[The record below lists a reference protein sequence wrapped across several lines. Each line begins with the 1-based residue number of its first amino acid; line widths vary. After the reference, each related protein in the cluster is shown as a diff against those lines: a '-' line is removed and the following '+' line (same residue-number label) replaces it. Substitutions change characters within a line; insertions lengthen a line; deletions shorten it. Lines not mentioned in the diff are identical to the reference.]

1 MNYLDYLNYGVPK
14 YQSPWGTLK
23 TIPRRLGQK
32 VQYWKNRI
40 FGTHEGE
47 LEGIKK
53 LEGEGTDVVS
63 LDKGVLRVTP
73 DTEQRGTLF
82 NEFVENPENKTIRTA
97 SKYKKLKED
106 ENATVSDREIPV
118 SNINLFAGIQDG
130 HFVIDSLP
138 NFNDTTT
145 VIPVRNIKKDTPLIS
160 ELYLPKSPDYGVS
173 EEDMKRASIIYEDHW
188 KRRPRYRSNNLYY
201 NIEKKLGR
209 KPTFEELQNLAK
221 RWYLSHWTYKKEGN
235 EYELPEDIN
244 SLISPLSE
252 DENTIFSNIATSRH
266 TKLLDQNSIV
276 FDKFLGAFKTQNR
289 IPVLLSMAS
298 NLYIDRDK
306 PRNDID
312 LHNDS
317 ILYSLVNPKQKDI
330 DKYMEYKKQDWEPY
344 NKAKS
349 IRDQY
354 FSERKGPKNLQ
365 GLQVITPEGD
375 TIPIGN
381 YNAGILDKKMV
392 LGNPKG
398 GMFIADFK
406 NLSQQQLDEQVN
418 PYLKENPSWLYM
430 PDMGSY
436 SLYGLQNGID
446 PKMLKTAKRYG
457 FDVNTKPTY
466 STYWNQF
473 TESESKAPYNPDV
486 HYLVGVKKRGG
497 KLNYLN
503 YIN

>member
-1 MNYLDYLNYGVPK
+1 MNYLDYITPK

-63 LDKGVLRVTP
+63 LDQGVLRVTP

-82 NEFVENPENKTIRTA
+82 NEFVENPKNKTIRTA
-97 SKYKKLKED
+97 SEYKQLQKDK
-106 ENATVSDREIPV
+106 NATVSDRQIPV

-145 VIPVRNIKKDTPLIS
+145 VVPVRNIKKNTPLIS
-160 ELYLPKSPDYGVS
+160 SLYLPKQKQQTYSISD
-173 EEDMKRASIIYEDHW
+173 EDFKEAQKTID
-188 KRRPRYRSNNLYY
+188 YY
-201 NIEKKLGR
+201 NAFYPDDLRQIEPTKIYYTVKKRLGR
-209 KPTFEELQNLAK
+209 KPTFEELQNLSQRLYFNWLLREKYHMPENINELVAP
-221 RWYLSHWTYKKEGN
+221 LNDKEKMRLKDMKGLQK
-235 EYELPEDIN
+235 ELN
-244 SLISPLSE
+244 S
-252 DENTIFSNIATSRH
+252 
-266 TKLLDQNSIV
+266 QM
-276 FDKFLGAFKTQNR
+276 
-289 IPVLLSMAS
+289 PVLDRFVYMFQTKNKIPEL
-298 NLYIDRDK
+298 LYTITNRSFDFLDRQ
-306 PRNDID
+306 PANNI
-312 LHNDS
+312 HNDS
-317 ILYSLVNPKQKDI
+317 ILYSLYNSNKKDINKYIAYRKMDKTPKQNAQDRI
-330 DKYMEYKKQDWEPY
+330 DDYYE
-344 NKAKS
+344 
-349 IRDQY
+349 
-354 FSERKGPKNLQ
+354 ERQKIPFE

-381 YNAGILDKKMV
+381 YNASILDKKMV

-406 NLSQQQLDEQVN
+406 NLSQEQLDEQVN
-418 PYLKENPSWLYM
+418 PYLKEKPSWLFM
-430 PDMGSY
+430 PDMGAY

-446 PKMLKTAKRYG
+446 PKMLKRAKEYG

-486 HYLVGVKKRGG
+486 HYLVGVKKHGG
-497 KLNYLN
+497 TLNYLN

>member
-1 MNYLDYLNYGVPK
+1 MNYLDYITPK
-14 YQSPWGTLK
+14 YQSPWSTLK

-47 LEGIKK
+47 LEGVKK

-97 SKYKKLKED
+97 SEYKKLKED

-130 HFVIDSLP
+130 HFMIDSLP

-160 ELYLPKSPDYGVS
+160 ELYLPKGQNYEVS
-173 EEDMKRASIIYEDHW
+173 EKDFKEAKKIVDHYH
-188 KRRPRYRSNNLYY
+188 KLKPTDLKSPNPSKMYY
-201 NIEKKLGR
+201 TIEKRLGR
-209 KPTFEELQNLAK
+209 KPTFEEVQNLSQ
-221 RWYLSHWTYKKEGN
+221 RLSINYAWPENYSIPENINELVAPLNDKEKGLARRI
-235 EYELPEDIN
+235 YGIEDDLN
-244 SLISPLSE
+244 S
-252 DENTIFSNIATSRH
+252 
-266 TKLLDQNSIV
+266 Q
-276 FDKFLGAFKTQNR
+276 
-289 IPVLLSMAS
+289 IPVLDRYIHTFKTKNKIPKLLNTMLSDS
-298 NLYIDRDK
+298 FRDLEK
-306 PRNDID
+306 GQSRNI
-312 LHNDS
+312 HNDS
-317 ILYSLVNPKQKDI
+317 VVYSLYNTNKEDI
-330 DKYMEYKKQDWEPY
+330 DKFVEYIKLGKTSKD
-344 NKAKS
+344 KAQSRIDKYY
-349 IRDQY
+349 Q
-354 FSERKGPKNLQ
+354 ERQNHQNPQNSLN

-381 YNAGILDKKMV
+381 YNAAILDKKMV
-392 LGNPKG
+392 LGNPEG

-406 NLSQQQLDEQVN
+406 NLSQQQLEEQVN
-418 PYLKENPSWLYM
+418 PYLKEKPSWLFM
-430 PDMGSY
+430 PDMGAY

-446 PKMLKTAKRYG
+446 PKMLNTAKEYG
-457 FDVNTKPTY
+457 FDVNTKPIY

-486 HYLVGVKKRGG
+486 HYLVGVKKHGG
-497 KLNYLN
+497 TLNYLN